1 MYYAGISRAV
11 GIYEEAF
18 GKENDLAAYWHEH
31 KDENFWRGKKPSN
44 KAVSLNVAVRT
55 YLAEKGIFLSDVDLE
70 TDLSRSKLKETLK
83 QYYGIQRVGTA
94 LVESMKR
101 RKAENMMEFLEMNK
115 SSLNTL
121 SNDPILEPLRFL
133 IKQLNERVHPQ

>member
-1 MYYAGISRAV
+1 M
-11 GIYEEAF
+11 
-18 GKENDLAAYWHEH
+18 
-31 KDENFWRGKKPSN
+31 
-44 KAVSLNVAVRT
+44 AVRT